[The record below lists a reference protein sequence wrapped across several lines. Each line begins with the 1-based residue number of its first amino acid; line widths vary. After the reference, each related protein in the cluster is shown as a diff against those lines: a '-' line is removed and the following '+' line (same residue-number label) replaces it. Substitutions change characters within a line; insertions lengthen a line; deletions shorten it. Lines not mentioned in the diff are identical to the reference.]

1 MPNVLTF
8 INRFRKVTTVW
19 DWECQMF
26 HISLLF
32 QNFNLFTALVSGL
45 ILFNLFQCL
54 IVLYCNSS
62 LSFFLHPRLL
72 SDHYFPES
80 FVPRLSLT

>member
-1 MPNVLTF
+1 MPSVLTF
-8 INRFRKVTTVW
+8 INRFRRVATVR

-32 QNFNLFTALVSGL
+32 QNFKLFTAPVSSL
-45 ILFNLFQCL
+45 ILLNLFHCL
-54 IVLYCNSS
+54 IVLYYNSS

-72 SDHYFPES
+72 SDHYFTES

>member
-1 MPNVLTF
+1 MSNVSYF
-8 INRFRKVTTVW
+8 FA
-19 DWECQMF
+19 F
-26 HISLLF
+26 P
-32 QNFNLFTALVSGL
+32 NFNLFTALVSGL

-62 LSFFLHPRLL
+62 LSFFPHPRLL

-80 FVPRLSLT
+80 FVPKLSLT

>member
-1 MPNVLTF
+1 MSNVSYF
-8 INRFRKVTTVW
+8 FA
-19 DWECQMF
+19 F
-26 HISLLF
+26 P
-32 QNFNLFTALVSGL
+32 NFNLFTALVSGL

-54 IVLYCNSS
+54 IVLYYNSS

-72 SDHYFPES
+72 SDHYFTES

>member
-1 MPNVLTF
+1 MSNVSYF
-8 INRFRKVTTVW
+8 FA
-19 DWECQMF
+19 F
-26 HISLLF
+26 P
-32 QNFNLFTALVSGL
+32 NFNLFTALVSGL

-54 IVLYCNSS
+54 IVLYYNSS

-80 FVPRLSLT
+80 FFLSCH

>member
-32 QNFNLFTALVSGL
+32 QNFKPFYSTSEWPYLIKFISLFDSL
-45 ILFNLFQCL
+45 IL
-54 IVLYCNSS
+54 
-62 LSFFLHPRLL
+62 
-72 SDHYFPES
+72 
-80 FVPRLSLT
+80 

>member
-1 MPNVLTF
+1 
-8 INRFRKVTTVW
+8 
-19 DWECQMF
+19 MF

-62 LSFFLHPRLL
+62 LSFFHHPRLL
-72 SDHYFPES
+72 SDHYFPEK
-80 FVPRLSLT
+80 FVPKLSLT

>member
-1 MPNVLTF
+1 MSNVSYF
-8 INRFRKVTTVW
+8 FA
-19 DWECQMF
+19 F
-26 HISLLF
+26 P
-32 QNFNLFTALVSGL
+32 NFNLFTALVSGL

-54 IVLYCNSS
+54 IVLYYNSS

-72 SDHYFPES
+72 SDHYFTEN